1 MRTGLAYSASMVRI
15 GTKRPRRLFLSEW
28 MEKRELT
35 DERLA
40 GRLGVER
47 ETVNRWRNYPQRL
60 SLPRIEEIAEA
71 LDLDPADLW
80 RHPGRPSADALLRDA
95 SDDVQ
100 AKAGKREEAAAIL
113 EATTQDHQ
121 KAAEHLAN
129 LQAQLNAI
137 LGQVLPAG
145 DARVRIG

>member
-1 MRTGLAYSASMVRI
+1 
-15 GTKRPRRLFLSEW
+15 

-40 GRLGVER
+40 GRLNVER

-71 LDLDPADLW
+71 LELDPADLW
-80 RHPGRPSADALLRDA
+80 RHPDRPSADALLRDA

-100 AKAGKREEAAAIL
+100 AKAVEMIGIL
-113 EATTQDHQ
+113 LRTGT
-121 KAAEHLAN
+121 
-129 LQAQLNAI
+129 
-137 LGQVLPAG
+137 
-145 DARVRIG
+145 